1 MNKWIIIAL
10 ILTSGLQTYAFEDFI
25 VTTDHKIVS
34 IETEHKTMLD
44 VYPITTIMN
53 KKNTI
58 FFHPI
63 KEGETKVHLKNE
75 KEKEFI
81 FNIIV
86 SSETASIENVEGFEI
101 ISIDNPP
108 EAFEI
113 DLPPTNINQEAK

>member
-34 IETEHKTMLD
+34 IETEDKTMLD

>member
-25 VTTDHKIVS
+25 VTTDQKIIG
-34 IETEHKTMLD
+34 IETEDKAILD

-53 KKNTI
+53 KKNTL

-63 KEGETKVHLKNE
+63 KEGQTKVHLKNE

-86 SSETASIENVEGFEI
+86 SGDTASIENVEGFEI
-101 ISIDNPP
+101 ISLDNPP